1 MRGSASVSDQLR
13 EHPTLRDGQGGEGRT
28 ATEERKSFGEQ
39 GILAPSREG
48 G

>member
-1 MRGSASVSDQLR
+1 MSDQLS

-48 G
+48 DIDIR